1 MRRRRIWGRKT
12 QRRKVKRR
20 WTLDKGVD
28 VSEKNDPIDLVC
40 KTRTMLM
47 HTEQAVEESSPAL
60 VGGIGI

>member
-1 MRRRRIWGRKT
+1 M
-12 QRRKVKRR
+12 
-20 WTLDKGVD
+20 DKGVD